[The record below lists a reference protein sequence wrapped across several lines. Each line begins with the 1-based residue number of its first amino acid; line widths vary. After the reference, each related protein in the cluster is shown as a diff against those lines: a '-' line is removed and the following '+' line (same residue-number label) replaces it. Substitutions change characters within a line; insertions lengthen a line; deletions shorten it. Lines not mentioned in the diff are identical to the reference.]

1 MPTISS
7 CQVIRDGV
15 INVLPT
21 LFLVSGD
28 VIYLNAGERAPCLIQ
43 DPVTGQEWARGTL
56 MMHSEPLLVMT
67 APLKHVLEDLGAAK
81 KPRNIF
87 QHQLLQMK
95 QFLLS
100 QILPV
105 VIGIMLLTNILRI
118 IFQSSFQTATMILDG
133 ILVLP
138 IFACLP
144 LLPLTLPTF
153 LVFNRTYGN
162 AKLLTLLEGLQNSK
176 TEYLDKDDVDE
187 FDAAPAPTKS
197 IATDWGKILFYMK
210 EQVFF
215 SERIL
220 YDRSLEIVEN
230 LASITVIC
238 FVDQQGTLA
247 ETYPNLQNVVLLD
260 ERAETITLEV
270 LEDKETGL
278 VRFEESEWLKYSKYY

>member
-1 MPTISS
+1 MSTISS
-7 CQVIRDGV
+7 CQVIRDGM
-15 INVLPT
+15 ITVLPT
-21 LFLVSGD
+21 LFLVTGD
-28 VIYLNAGERAPCLIQ
+28 LIYLTAGEIAPCLVQ
-43 DPVTGQEWARGTL
+43 DSLTGQQWTRGTPV
-56 MMHSEPLLVMT
+56 MHSEPLQVLT
-67 APLKHVLEDLGAAK
+67 SPLTHVLEDLAAAK

-95 QFLLS
+95 HFLLS
-100 QILPV
+100 QILPT
-105 VIGIMLLTNILRI
+105 VIGIMILTNILRI
-118 IFQSSFQTATMILDG
+118 ALQPSFQTVTVILDG
-133 ILVLP
+133 LLVLP

-210 EQVFF
+210 EQLFF

-260 ERAETITLEV
+260 EQAETVTLDV

-278 VRFEESEWLKYSKYY
+278 VRFEESEWLSYSK